1 MKVFRVKLDFKK
13 KKNLKKGIG
22 IKMSKLGK
30 KYKKAKN
37 EINKVVSKA
46 RT

>member
-1 MKVFRVKLDFKK
+1 MKVFRVKLDLKK
-13 KKNLKKGIG
+13 IILKKGIG

-30 KYKKAKN
+30 MYKKAKN
-37 EINKVVSKA
+37 EINKVVSEA